1 MNHTND
7 TDDTND
13 SNDDNEE
20 LLLSRYKFYFLLIKI
35 GSIISIFLYIIV
47 LFTYFFFKNKK
58 NFIMEVQLYFMTSV
72 FLGSIILLFI
82 KKDYHYTFCKKV
94 GSILYCIFTS
104 QEVLALLIGLSCF
117 LTMISRQYLSK
128 RKIRFRIIFFIFGI
142 IIPGLI
148 SFFFVYIKELIG
160 NNHKIYCY
168 LDFYVKNKFQPQ
180 FIIGFFLFDCYILFI
195 NIYFI
200 YKIISFKDTTINKK
214 LFSYVKWY
222 PIINIIYK
230 FIDAIKIIYEIS
242 RKDDQLDNFSAIS
255 SILDAWHGIF
265 YMIIYL
271 YHSET
276 SKGMRYFFSHYIFCC
291 CKKKKKNNKT
301 KGKKS
306 DTRISNLSPFNLL
319 NANVNNSMTNE
330 MFKIDQGENLLS

>member
-1 MNHTND
+1 
-7 TDDTND
+7 
-13 SNDDNEE
+13 
-20 LLLSRYKFYFLLIKI
+20 
-35 GSIISIFLYIIV
+35 
-47 LFTYFFFKNKK
+47 
-58 NFIMEVQLYFMTSV
+58 MEVQLYFMTSV

-82 KKDYHYTFCKKV
+82 KKDYPYPFCKKV

-128 RKIRFRIIFFIFGI
+128 RKIRFRIIFFIFGMV
-142 IIPGLI
+142 IPGLI
-148 SFFFVYIKELIG
+148 SFFIVYIKELIG

-168 LDFYVKNKFQPQ
+168 LDFHVKNKFQPQ
-180 FIIGFFLFDCYILFI
+180 FIIGFFLF
-195 NIYFI
+195 
-200 YKIISFKDTTINKK
+200 
-214 LFSYVKWY
+214 
-222 PIINIIYK
+222 IINIIYK

-255 SILDAWHGIF
+255 SILDGWHGIF

-301 KGKKS
+301 KGKKI